1 MGNQER
7 RGAASGRQSHGPPQ
21 VLPHPP
27 RKPDSGVPK
36 GREEKSQ
43 TGRQQ
48 AHRTTLQRQEA
59 RKRLAV
65 SRTGRD
71 TGQELTDPQGRPGPG
86 TTWENRHL
94 GSACTPGPAS
104 LPAGKPAG
112 RETLHAPDTPPRRTG
127 VQGEPYSQHLTGCH
141 WLHGGHSGRS
151 QTKAAW
157 TARATGPDTTSHTHG
172 RRKPREQSAALLTG
186 PWTDPQ
192 HLKGKRTLA
201 GSGGQRGLI
210 SVNIG

>member
-21 VLPHPP
+21 VLPRPP

-36 GREEKSQ
+36 GCEEKSQ

-48 AHRTTLQRQEA
+48 AHRTTLRRQEA
-59 RKRLAV
+59 RKRVAV

-71 TGQELTDPQGRPGPG
+71 TGQELTDPQGSPGPG

-112 RETLHAPDTPPRRTG
+112 RETLHAPDTRPQNRG
-127 VQGEPYSQHLTGCH
+127 A
-141 WLHGGHSGRS
+141 GG
-151 QTKAAW
+151 
-157 TARATGPDTTSHTHG
+157 
-172 RRKPREQSAALLTG
+172 ALLTAPNRVPLAPRG
-186 PWTDPQ
+186 SQRQISNQSCMDGTGRRPRRHVTHSRTPQ
-192 HLKGKRTLA
+192 TQGTKRRRA
-201 GSGGQRGLI
+201 PHGSLNGSPTFKR
-210 SVNIG
+210 